1 MCAAHYMEDDEI
13 PDYLVPTDGSA
24 GDVKGRA
31 GCVTDVE
38 GFLPD
43 TVKAMD
49 EWIKSQS
56 DDP

>member
-1 MCAAHYMEDDEI
+1 MEDDEI